1 MEEKPYFAPQNSGE
15 QDNSNKF
22 SRDNEHLLVHFH
34 ESKALIDAIDKY
46 EQAVKRYIDPEI
58 NREETILIVSAL
70 IEKLA
75 SSLPRYIEQEPG
87 MKQGLMDVIKEMREK
102 GFPINQ
108 SFKEQFI
115 KFVVGMKSM
124 VQQTLAKTF
133 SFIRSTRT

>member
-1 MEEKPYFAPQNSGE
+1 MNKMEEKPYFDTETSGE
-15 QDNSNKF
+15 QDTSNKF
-22 SRDNEHLLVHFH
+22 IRDNQHLLVHLH

-75 SSLPRYIEQEPG
+75 NSLPRYLEQEPG

-108 SFKEQFI
+108 FLKEQFI

-124 VQQTLAKTF
+124 IQQTFAKLF
-133 SFIRSTRT
+133 HL

>member
-1 MEEKPYFAPQNSGE
+1 MNKMEEKPYFDTETSGE
-15 QDNSNKF
+15 QDTSNKF
-22 SRDNEHLLVHFH
+22 IRDNQHLLVHFH

-102 GFPINQ
+102 GFPINE
-108 SFKEQFI
+108 SLKEQFI

-124 VQQTLAKTF
+124 IQQTFAKLF
-133 SFIRSTRT
+133 HL

>member
-1 MEEKPYFAPQNSGE
+1 MNKMEEKPYFDTETSGE
-15 QDNSNKF
+15 QDTSNKF
-22 SRDNEHLLVHFH
+22 SRDNQHLLVHFH

-108 SFKEQFI
+108 SLKEQFI

-124 VQQTLAKTF
+124 IQQSFAKLF
-133 SFIRSTRT
+133 HL

>member
-1 MEEKPYFAPQNSGE
+1 MEEKPYLEPQTSGE
-15 QDNSNKF
+15 QNTSNKL
-22 SRDNEHLLVHFH
+22 SRDNEPLLVHFH

-46 EQAVKRYIDPEI
+46 QQAVKRYIDPEI

-75 SSLPRYIEQEPG
+75 NSLPRYLEQEPG

-108 SFKEQFI
+108 SLKEQFI

-124 VQQTLAKTF
+124 IQQTLAKTF

>member
-1 MEEKPYFAPQNSGE
+1 MNKMEEKPYFDTETSGE
-15 QDNSNKF
+15 QDTSNKF
-22 SRDNEHLLVHFH
+22 IRDNQHLLVHLH

-108 SFKEQFI
+108 SLKEQFI

-124 VQQTLAKTF
+124 IQQSFAKLF
-133 SFIRSTRT
+133 HL

>member
-1 MEEKPYFAPQNSGE
+1 MEEKPYFDTETSGE
-15 QDNSNKF
+15 QDTSNKF

-46 EQAVKRYIDPEI
+46 QQAVKRYIDPEI

-124 VQQTLAKTF
+124 IQQTFAKLF
-133 SFIRSTRT
+133 HL

>member
-1 MEEKPYFAPQNSGE
+1 MNKMEEKPYFDTETSGE
-15 QDNSNKF
+15 QDTSNKF

-87 MKQGLMDVIKEMREK
+87 MKQGLMDVIKEIREK

-115 KFVVGMKSM
+115 KFVIGMKSII
-124 VQQTLAKTF
+124 QQTFAKLF
-133 SFIRSTRT
+133 HL

>member
-1 MEEKPYFAPQNSGE
+1 MEEKPYFAPQTSGE
-15 QDNSNKF
+15 QDTSNKF

-75 SSLPRYIEQEPG
+75 SSLPRYLQEEPG

-108 SFKEQFI
+108 SLKEQFI

-124 VQQTLAKTF
+124 IQQTLAKTF
-133 SFIRSTRT
+133 SFIRSTKT

>member
-1 MEEKPYFAPQNSGE
+1 MEEKPYFAPQTSGE
-15 QDNSNKF
+15 QDSSNKL
-22 SRDNEHLLVHFH
+22 SRDNEYLLVHFH
-34 ESKALIDAIDKY
+34 ESKALINAIDKY
-46 EQAVKRYIDPEI
+46 EQAVQRYIDPEI

-75 SSLPRYIEQEPG
+75 SSLPRYLQEEPG

>member
-1 MEEKPYFAPQNSGE
+1 MEEKPYFDTETSGE
-15 QDNSNKF
+15 QDTSNKF
-22 SRDNEHLLVHFH
+22 SRDNQHLLVHFH

-108 SFKEQFI
+108 SLKEQFI

-124 VQQTLAKTF
+124 IQQSFAKLF
-133 SFIRSTRT
+133 HL

>member
-1 MEEKPYFAPQNSGE
+1 MNKMEEKPYFDTETSGE
-15 QDNSNKF
+15 QDTSNKF
-22 SRDNEHLLVHFH
+22 SRDNQHLLVHFH

-87 MKQGLMDVIKEMREK
+87 MKQGLMDVIKQMREK

-108 SFKEQFI
+108 SLKEQFI

-124 VQQTLAKTF
+124 IQQSFAKLF
-133 SFIRSTRT
+133 HL

>member
-1 MEEKPYFAPQNSGE
+1 MNKMEEKPYFDTETSGE
-15 QDNSNKF
+15 QDTSNKF

-46 EQAVKRYIDPEI
+46 QQAVKRYIDPEI

-124 VQQTLAKTF
+124 IQQTFAKLF
-133 SFIRSTRT
+133 HL

>member
-1 MEEKPYFAPQNSGE
+1 MNKMEEKPYFDTETSGE
-15 QDNSNKF
+15 QDTSNKF
-22 SRDNEHLLVHFH
+22 IRDNQHLLVHFH

-108 SFKEQFI
+108 SLKEQFI

-124 VQQTLAKTF
+124 IQQSFAKLF
-133 SFIRSTRT
+133 HL

>member
-1 MEEKPYFAPQNSGE
+1 MNKMEEKPYFDTETSGE
-15 QDNSNKF
+15 QDTSNKF
-22 SRDNEHLLVHFH
+22 SRDNQHLLVHFH

-75 SSLPRYIEQEPG
+75 NSLPRYIEQEPG

-108 SFKEQFI
+108 SLKEQFI

-124 VQQTLAKTF
+124 IQQSFAKLF
-133 SFIRSTRT
+133 HL

>member
-1 MEEKPYFAPQNSGE
+1 MNKMEEKPYFDTETSGE
-15 QDNSNKF
+15 QDTSNKF
-22 SRDNEHLLVHFH
+22 IRDNQHLLVYLH

-124 VQQTLAKTF
+124 IQQSFAKF
-133 SFIRSTRT
+133 FHL

>member
-1 MEEKPYFAPQNSGE
+1 MNKMEEKPYFDTETSGE
-15 QDNSNKF
+15 QDTSNKF

-124 VQQTLAKTF
+124 IQQTFAKLF
-133 SFIRSTRT
+133 HL

>member
-1 MEEKPYFAPQNSGE
+1 MEEKPYFAQTSGE
-15 QDNSNKF
+15 QDTSNKF

-34 ESKALIDAIDKY
+34 ESKALINAIDKY

-108 SFKEQFI
+108 SLKEQFI

>member
-1 MEEKPYFAPQNSGE
+1 MNKMEEKPYFDTETSGE
-15 QDNSNKF
+15 QDTSNKF
-22 SRDNEHLLVHFH
+22 IRDNQYLLVHLH
-34 ESKALIDAIDKY
+34 ECKALIDAIDKY

-75 SSLPRYIEQEPG
+75 NSLPRYIEQEPG

-108 SFKEQFI
+108 SLKEQFI

-124 VQQTLAKTF
+124 IQQSFAKLF
-133 SFIRSTRT
+133 HL

>member
-1 MEEKPYFAPQNSGE
+1 MEEKPYFDPQTSGE
-15 QDNSNKF
+15 QDTSNKL

-75 SSLPRYIEQEPG
+75 SSLPRYLQEEPG
-87 MKQGLMDVIKEMREK
+87 MKQDLMNVIKEMREK

-115 KFVVGMKSM
+115 KFVVGMKSRI
-124 VQQTLAKTF
+124 QQTLAKTF
-133 SFIRSTRT
+133 SFIRSTRS

>member
-1 MEEKPYFAPQNSGE
+1 MEEKPYFAPQTSGE
-15 QDNSNKF
+15 QDTSNKF
-22 SRDNEHLLVHFH
+22 RRDNKHLLVHFH
-34 ESKALIDAIDKY
+34 ESKALINAIDKY
-46 EQAVKRYIDPEI
+46 EQAVQRYIDPEI

-75 SSLPRYIEQEPG
+75 NSLPRYLQEEPG
-87 MKQGLMDVIKEMREK
+87 LKQGLMDVIKEMREK

>member
-1 MEEKPYFAPQNSGE
+1 MNKMEEKPYFDTETSGE
-15 QDNSNKF
+15 QDTSNKF
-22 SRDNEHLLVHFH
+22 SRDNQHLLVHFH

-75 SSLPRYIEQEPG
+75 NSLPRYLEQEPG

-108 SFKEQFI
+108 FLKEQFI

-124 VQQTLAKTF
+124 IQQTFAKLF
-133 SFIRSTRT
+133 HL

>member
-1 MEEKPYFAPQNSGE
+1 MNKMEEKPYFDTETSGE
-15 QDNSNKF
+15 QDTSNKF
-22 SRDNEHLLVHFH
+22 SRDNQHFLVHFH

-108 SFKEQFI
+108 SLKEQFI

-124 VQQTLAKTF
+124 IQQSFAKLF
-133 SFIRSTRT
+133 HL